1 MCMVKKNKC
10 EDCNKP
16 CDKRSKRCKACSNR
30 KIGKSKPRHPKLCEK
45 CGKQLA
51 KRKYKFCHSC
61 NMKGRWANSN
71 YKKKT
76 KAAIR
81 ASFDARWADPS
92 IRKKIIGYLT
102 DHHGTSKLEKNV
114 AKIGAQFGFQHS
126 VAVGRYL
133 ADILDDKR
141 KIIVEVNGDLWHCN
155 PKFWKA
161 NDIHPNKKVS
171 AQVIWDRDA
180 KRKSYLES
188 LGYTVYILWEDDINK
203 GKEKF
208 IKDFFESIK

>member
-1 MCMVKKNKC
+1 MVKKNQCK
-10 EDCNKP
+10 DCGKL
-16 CDKRSKRCKACSNR
+16 CDKRSDRCQPCSNR

-45 CGKQLA
+45 CAKVLA

-61 NMKGRWANSN
+61 NMKKRWANSN

-81 ASFDARWADPS
+81 ASFDARWSDPATQ
-92 IRKKIIGYLT
+92 KKMIKVLT
-102 DHHGTSKLEKNV
+102 KFNGISKLEKSITKL
-114 AKIGAQFGFQHS
+114 AKLFGFEHS

-133 ADILDDKR
+133 ADFLNEDK

-161 NDIHPNKKVS
+161 DDIHPNKKIK
-171 AQVIWDRDA
+171 AQEIWDKDSL
-180 KRKSYLES
+180 RKEHLES
-188 LGYTVYILWEDDINK
+188 LGYSVLVLWEDDIIK
-203 GKEKF
+203 GKDKF
-208 IKDFFESIK
+208 VKEFFESIK